1 MKKTERQSNFELLRI
16 IAIIM
21 IIIHHIFVH
30 AIKYQL
36 EGPLIYGC
44 GEYFNNFYFY
54 KKLILAD
61 YAYSFGKI
69 AVDLFILI
77 SGYFL
82 CSSKKID
89 LLKISKKLI
98 GQLLFITIGI
108 VIASYI
114 HITFINHSFIGSQS
128 VLIFNTEYWF
138 IGYYFLIVLL
148 GKLFINKY
156 INKLDKNKYTI
167 LLVILFSIISFSF
180 TAGTLSGIFES
191 SKVILTGI
199 FLYLLGGYL
208 KKYNPFKNIKSFVFI
223 LLIIL
228 TFVMMAIS
236 YKNRTMSDINS
247 SLGNECYYQK
257 IEYYSENLLPC
268 LVLSISLFEL
278 FSRLKMKS
286 NKIINYIASSTLI
299 VYILHDNE
307 YIRMFFRKI
316 DWIKPYHDNI
326 FKFILLIVL
335 TVVAV
340 FTTGVLLQMIYD
352 GLVKIFKNEK
362 MKKLFMK

>member
-1 MKKTERQSNFELLRI
+1 MKTTERQSNFELLRI

-44 GEYFNNFYFY
+44 GQMFNNFYFY

-69 AVDLFILI
+69 GVDLFILI

-108 VIASYI
+108 VIVSYI
-114 HITFINHSFIGSQS
+114 HVTFINHSFIGAQS
-128 VLIFNTEYWF
+128 ILMFNQEFWF
-138 IGYYFLIVLL
+138 IGYYFIIVLL

-156 INKLDKNKYTI
+156 INKISKNNYTVLLMI
-167 LLVILFSIISFSF
+167 LLSLISFSY
-180 TAGTLSGIFES
+180 TLNAFSNIFNSLE
-191 SKVILTGI
+191 KLITGI

-208 KKYNPFKNIKSFVFI
+208 KEYNPFKNIKSFVFI

-228 TFVMMAIS
+228 TFIMMAIS
-236 YKNRTMSDINS
+236 YKNRTITDINS

-257 IEYYSENLLPC
+257 MNYYSEYLLPC
-268 LVLSISLFEL
+268 LVISISMFEL
-278 FSRLKMKS
+278 FSRLKIKS

-299 VYILHDNE
+299 IYIFHDNE
-307 YIRMFFRKI
+307 YIRTLFRSI
-316 DWIKPYHDNI
+316 NWIKPYHDNI
-326 FKFILLIVL
+326 IRFIILIAS
-335 TVVAV
+335 TVTAV
-340 FTTGVLLQMIYD
+340 FTAGVLLQMIYD
-352 GLVKIFKNEK
+352 ELVKIFKNEK
-362 MKKLFMK
+362 VKKLFMK